1 MHENAVK
8 HKSSGGTA
16 RSRCLSPLSAI
27 AESRRVAYI
36 GTAIPWS
43 LIPRVLSFRCVHVR
57 AYHAPFGAATSLVP
71 RHVRLISFVAHQ
83 ARLRYILSPVS
94 HPRTHSV
101 VALWSSSSRLSL
113 LQSSFVVPGSLQIVI
128 VPGAISNAGG
138 TGDRL
143 KRGVGSPQI
152 VTVPGAIS
160 EAANRPRRRGVR
172 SSLII
177 VLEG

>member
-1 MHENAVK
+1 MRDRYASSMHENAVK

-71 RHVRLISFVAHQ
+71 SHVRLISLIAHQ
-83 ARLRYILSPVS
+83 ARLRYIFSPVS
-94 HPRTHSV
+94 HPRSHSV
-101 VALWSSSSRLSL
+101 VALWSSLKPPASA
-113 LQSSFVVPGSLQIVI
+113 VI
-128 VPGAISNAGG
+128 VVRRIRFLADCHRAWCDFECGRNWGSSEKRCWLIA
-138 TGDRL
+138 DRHGP
-143 KRGVGSPQI
+143 RCNIGS
-152 VTVPGAIS
+152 G
-160 EAANRPRRRGVR
+160 
-172 SSLII
+172 
-177 VLEG
+177 